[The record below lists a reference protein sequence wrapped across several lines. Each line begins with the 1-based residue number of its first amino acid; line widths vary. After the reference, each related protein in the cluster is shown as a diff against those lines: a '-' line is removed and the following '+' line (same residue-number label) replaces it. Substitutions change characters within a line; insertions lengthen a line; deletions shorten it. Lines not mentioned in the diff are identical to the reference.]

1 MEGGSFDPRQWQL
14 QGPAKSPA
22 TYGSKAGSLP
32 EFWREA
38 AGDTQTSMTG
48 AEPATLRSVP
58 GARGVARFLPFA
70 ASLTILAIATSV
82 AWVQRDTPAGAGDNA
97 AFAADVRTA
106 SVPEADRKT
115 SVERA
120 LSLSSAAELESA
132 LISAGVPASEAS
144 AATAA
149 AASALGQPGEVHA
162 VMVLVQEGQG
172 LHLHRLQA
180 SYADGSGATVD
191 RQTDGSYTA
200 NRVAADLTRKIQVV
214 RGELDSESFYSS
226 AVAAGLVDSVIPEF
240 INAFAFD
247 FNLAS
252 EVSPGDTFEV
262 ALEQS
267 VNGRGEA
274 VGAPKLLYASLT
286 TATKSR
292 ALYRYQP
299 AGSEAAWYDGNGG
312 SIKRG
317 LMRTPI
323 DGARITSK
331 FGMRFHPVLH
341 YNRLHGGVDFAAP
354 VGTPIYAAAEGT
366 VSSAS
371 PSKCAG
377 NMVIIQHAN
386 GLETRYFHLS
396 RYADG
401 LHAGE
406 KVQQGFTVGFV
417 GNTGTCTTGPHL
429 HYETH
434 VNGEKVDPLSIP
446 VDDSKRKLL
455 EGSLLAGFMRERDR
469 IDVARSQQAY

>member
-22 TYGSKAGSLP
+22 TSGGEAGSLP
-32 EFWREA
+32 EFWRA
-38 AGDTQTSMTG
+38 AASDARTSADTASTDAASPRLAG
-48 AEPATLRSVP
+48 
-58 GARGVARFLPFA
+58 GARRFLPFA
-70 ASLTILAIATSV
+70 ASAAILAIAASA
-82 AWVQRDTPAGAGDNA
+82 AWSQRETPAGTGVSTSSSISEQA
-97 AFAADVRTA
+97 A
-106 SVPEADRKT
+106 VPEADRKT

-120 LSLSSAAELESA
+120 LSLSSPGELESA
-132 LISAGVPASEAS
+132 LVSAGVPASEAK

-149 AASALGQPGEVHA
+149 AAGALAQPGEVHA
-162 VMVLVQEGQG
+162 VMVLVQEGPG

-191 RQTDGSYTA
+191 RQADGSYAA

-354 VGTPIYAAAEGT
+354 VGTPIYAAADGT

-406 KVQQGFTVGFV
+406 KVPQGFTVGFV

-446 VDDSKRKLL
+446 VDDSARKLL

>member
-14 QGPAKSPA
+14 QGKPASPA
-22 TYGSKAGSLP
+22 GAAPESVP
-32 EFWREA
+32 EFWRVA
-38 AGDTQTSMTG
+38 AQGDGVPPSFD
-48 AEPATLRSVP
+48 EPKS
-58 GARGVARFLPFA
+58 ARAGSTRRMLPYA
-70 ASLTILAIATSV
+70 ASLTILAV
-82 AWVQRDTPAGAGDNA
+82 AAITAGVQRQSPQEAVQAAPAATGEQA
-97 AFAADVRTA
+97 AAAPPRPA
-106 SVPEADRKT
+106 NSI
-115 SVERA
+115 ERA
-120 LSLSSAAELESA
+120 LSLSSPSELESA
-132 LISAGVPASEAS
+132 LVSAGVPASEAK

-162 VMVLVQEGQG
+162 VMVLVQDGAG
-172 LHLHRLQA
+172 LHLQRLQA

-191 RQTDGSYTA
+191 RASDGTYTA
-200 NRVAADLTRKIQVV
+200 NRVAADLTRKIEVI

-226 AVAAGLVDSVIPEF
+226 AVAAGLVDTVIPEF
-240 INAFAFD
+240 INAFSFD

-252 EVSPGDTFEV
+252 EVKAGDTFEV

-274 VGAPKLLYASLT
+274 VGVPKLLYVALT
-286 TATKSR
+286 TATKSK
-292 ALYRYQP
+292 ALYRYQAP
-299 AGSEAAWYDGNGG
+299 GGEAGWYDGNGG

-317 LMRTPI
+317 VMRTPI

-341 YNRLHGGVDFAAP
+341 YTRLHGGVDFGAP
-354 VGTPIYAAAEGT
+354 IGTPIYAAADGT
-366 VSSAS
+366 ISSAS
-371 PSKCAG
+371 PSRCAG

-406 KVQQGFTVGFV
+406 KVPQGFTIGYVGT
-417 GNTGTCTTGPHL
+417 TGVCTTGPHL

-434 VNGEKVDPLSIP
+434 VNGEKIDPLSIP
-446 VDDSKRKLL
+446 VDDSNRKLL
-455 EGSLLAGFMRERDR
+455 DGSALQGFMRERDR
-469 IDVARSQQAY
+469 IDVARAQQAY